1 MTPGVR
7 KNRHMDT
14 RTLRRCLVGSAV
26 ALSLAAG
33 GAPWGAGVASAQ
45 EQSLYIAFSDFEGAP
60 VTDMTLD
67 DVVIEWDG
75 VACEVV
81 ELEPIDWPVRVTLYV
96 DNATESQA
104 AIPDMREGLR
114 LFLEALPPDIEVAIA
129 TTAGRPQF
137 RVRHTTDRQELL
149 DAVGVLASEGGA
161 ATFFDALYEEG
172 ERLEDDREREYLSAL
187 VMVAVGGA
195 EGSRR
200 ARGDGI
206 QRTMN
211 RLYDHAAVVHTL
223 LFTAPYGVGRTLGRA
238 QATWGADFAAS
249 TRGRYEEMVVS
260 TRYRTLLPEI
270 AADLA
275 RRHRLTRNQYRVTYR
290 PPEDASDQPR
300 LQVGSSRHGVR
311 QGRPRR

>member
-1 MTPGVR
+1 MTAHTVR
-7 KNRHMDT
+7 
-14 RTLRRCLVGSAV
+14 RRLVGFAV
-26 ALSLAAG
+26 AVGLVAG
-33 GAPWGAGVASAQ
+33 GAPWGGARAAAAQ
-45 EQSLYIAFSDFEGAP
+45 EQSLYIAFTDFNGAP

-67 DVVIEWDG
+67 DVVIQWDG
-75 VACEVV
+75 VPCEIV
-81 ELEPIDWPVRVTLYV
+81 ELEPIQWPVRVTVYV

-104 AIPDMREGLR
+104 ALPDMREGLR

-137 RVRHTTDRQELL
+137 RVRHTRDRGDLL
-149 DAVGVLASEGGA
+149 DAVGVLASEGSA
-161 ATFFDALYEEG
+161 ATFFDALYEEA
-172 ERLEDDREREYLSAL
+172 ERLEDDREREYLSAI
-187 VMVAVGGA
+187 VMVAVAGS

-200 ARGDGI
+200 ARGDAI
-206 QRTMN
+206 QRTMD
-211 RLYDHAAVVHTL
+211 RLYDNAAVVHTL

-238 QATWGADFAAS
+238 QATWGSDFAAS

-275 RRHRLTRNQYRVTYR
+275 RRHRMTRSQYRVTFR

-300 LQVGSSRHGVR
+300 LQVGSARVGVVAIPTDN
-311 QGRPRR
+311 GNVP